1 MTNLKPSFLL
11 LIILLASTNDLWPV
25 LSHGEDDRVREACSV
40 TRFQDLCIH
49 SLASFSKTAKR
60 SPYLW
65 ARAAVSVTITETKS
79 AIVYLAKLKQEG
91 RMQGRARTALEDCVE
106 CFHDAIDELHESL
119 SELRDLES
127 ETFEY
132 QMQNVETWMSAALT
146 NEDTCLDGFLGR
158 KGRRVEALVA
168 RVVNVTFFTSNALA
182 MVNKLASSGGG
193 GFNLP

>member
-1 MTNLKPSFLL
+1 MINLKPSFLL
-11 LIILLASTNDLWPV
+11 LILLASTNDLWRV
-25 LSHGEDDRVREACSV
+25 VSHREDGGVREACSV
-40 TRFQDLCIH
+40 TRYQDLCIH

-79 AIVYLAKLKQEG
+79 AIVYLA
-91 RMQGRARTALEDCVE
+91 RMRQGHMHDRARMALEDCME
-106 CFHDAIDELHESL
+106 CFYDAIDELHESL

-127 ETFEY
+127 ETFEH
-132 QMQNVETWMSAALT
+132 QMENVQTWMSAALT
-146 NEDTCLDGFLGR
+146 NEDTCLDGFR
-158 KGRRVEALVA
+158 EKGRRVKAFVA
-168 RVVNVTFFTSNALA
+168 RVANVTFFTSNALA

>member
-1 MTNLKPSFLL
+1 MANPKPSFIL
-11 LIILLASTNDLWPV
+11 LIILASTNDLWSV
-25 LSHGEDDRVREACSV
+25 VSHREDDTVREACSV
-40 TRFQDLCIH
+40 TRYQDLCIH

-79 AIVYLAKLKQEG
+79 AIVYLARQEG
-91 RMQGRARTALEDCVE
+91 HMQGRARTALEDCME

-132 QMQNVETWMSAALT
+132 QMQNVQTWMSAALT

-158 KGRRVEALVA
+158 KGRRVKALVA
-168 RVVNVTFFTSNALA
+168 RVANVTFFTSNALA
-182 MVNKLASSGGG
+182 MVNKLASSEGGR
-193 GFNLP
+193 FNLP